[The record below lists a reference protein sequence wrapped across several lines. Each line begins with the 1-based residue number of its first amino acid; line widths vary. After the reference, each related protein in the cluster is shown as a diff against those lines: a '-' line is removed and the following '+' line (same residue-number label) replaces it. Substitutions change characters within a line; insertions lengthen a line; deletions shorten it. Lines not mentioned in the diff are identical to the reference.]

1 MTLDQLPSTEQI
13 RALHSA
19 LGDVPVALLD
29 LEAARVLGGVFS
41 SLDIVERAQ
50 ADRPVVVLVGPT
62 GAGKSFLFNAIVGAG
77 ASPEGSL
84 RPTTSSVVIAGEPSV
99 DLRQQV
105 PDATILQNV
114 DIGFTLVDMPAWDES
129 SRESATRVPAADL
142 VVLVVSPIRY
152 ADASVAAL
160 WASLDPERTLVVLNR
175 VATTPDETS
184 DLVASVADMF
194 GTEPY
199 VISQNDSPGP
209 TISDHVANQIPTSR
223 ADVVAS
229 IMVRVAAT
237 GAHFVVREVTS
248 AAPTL
253 GKVSSA
259 VDGITDCSADVSR
272 YDVQVSWEGTRDAII
287 ERFAIEIRD
296 RDDTIVRTADTDL
309 AERTL
314 ELIGA
319 WDDGEGLTS
328 DLDTWHDRCVSA
340 FSDAAS
346 IRWRR
351 SSAQQLIDRFS
362 WSTSINSD
370 IVAPKRFVRVLG
382 ERMDGASDQMRTD
395 LETLICSHLDARL
408 ETWRST
414 LGCLGD
420 YKPAALASAADGF
433 DSVIPA
439 RD

>member
-1 MTLDQLPSTEQI
+1 MTSVQRPSAEQI
-13 RALHSA
+13 RILHSA
-19 LGDVPVALLD
+19 LDDVPVTLLD

-62 GAGKSFLFNAIVGAG
+62 GAGKSFLFNAIVGTD
-77 ASPEGSL
+77 ASPEGAL
-84 RPTTSSVVIAGEPSV
+84 RPTTSSVVIAGEPTLS
-99 DLRQQV
+99 LRQQV

-114 DIGFTLVDMPAWDES
+114 DIGFTLVDMPAWDEDS
-129 SRESATRVPAADL
+129 LELATRVPASDL

-160 WASLDPERTLVVLNR
+160 WASLDSERTLVVLNR
-175 VATTPDETS
+175 VETTREETR
-184 DLVASVADMF
+184 DLVASVSDMF

-209 TISDHVANQIPTSR
+209 TISDHIANQIPISR

-229 IMVRVAAT
+229 IMVRAVAI
-237 GAHFVVREVTS
+237 GARFIVREVTS

-259 VDGITDCSADVSR
+259 VDGIADCSADVSR

-287 ERFAIEIRD
+287 KRFAIDIRD
-296 RDDTIVRTADTDL
+296 SDDTIVQTSDTDL
-309 AERTL
+309 AERAL
-314 ELIGA
+314 DLIGP
-319 WDDGEGLTS
+319 WDDDEDLTS
-328 DLDTWHDRCVSA
+328 DLDTWHDHCVA
-340 FSDAAS
+340 VFSDAAS

-351 SSAQQLIDRFS
+351 SSTQQLIDRFS
-362 WSTSINSD
+362 WSTSINPD

-382 ERMDGASDQMRTD
+382 ERLDGVSDQMRTD
-395 LETLICSHLDARL
+395 LEILICNHLDARL
-408 ETWRST
+408 EMWRGT
-414 LGCLGD
+414 LDGLGD
-420 YKPAALASAADGF
+420 YKPGALASAADGF
-433 DSVIPA
+433 DSVHPG

>member
-1 MTLDQLPSTEQI
+1 MTSDQFPSTEQI
-13 RALHSA
+13 RTLHSA
-19 LGDVPVALLD
+19 LEDVPVTLLD
-29 LEAARVLGGVFS
+29 PETARVLGGVFS

-62 GAGKSFLFNAIVGAG
+62 GAGKSFLFNAIVGAD
-77 ASPEGSL
+77 ASPEGAL
-84 RPTTSSVVIAGEPSV
+84 RPTTSSVVIAGEPTL

-105 PDATILQNV
+105 PDATVLQNV

-129 SRESATRVPAADL
+129 SPESATPVPTSDL
-142 VVLVVSPIRY
+142 VVLVISPIRY

-160 WASLDPERTLVVLNR
+160 WESFDPERTLVVLNR
-175 VATTPDETS
+175 VATTPEETS
-184 DLVASVADMF
+184 DLVASVSDMF

-209 TISDHVANQIPTSR
+209 TISDHIANQIPRSK

-229 IMVRVAAT
+229 IMVRSAAT
-237 GAHFVVREVTS
+237 GARFIVREVTS

-287 ERFAIEIRD
+287 KRFAIDIRD
-296 RDDTIVRTADTDL
+296 RDDTIVRASDTDL

-314 ELIGA
+314 ELIGP
-319 WDDGEGLTS
+319 WDDGEDLTS
-328 DLDTWHDRCVSA
+328 DLDKWQDRCISA

-362 WSTSINSD
+362 WSTSINQG

-382 ERMDGASDQMRTD
+382 ERLDGVSDQMRTD
-395 LETLICSHLDARL
+395 LETLICRHLDARL

-414 LGCLGD
+414 LDGLGD
-420 YKPAALASAADGF
+420 YKPGALASAVDGF
-433 DSVIPA
+433 DSVQPGH
-439 RD
+439 D